1 MTFIDGLKEGPWR
14 LDEIPPGRI
23 NLLKEG
29 VITLFGIKRLE
40 SEALFV
46 SSEGIGT
53 LRETSKVVFAG
64 KERYWLLARKVNGV
78 IRRVLLDA
86 LNPSNCSVDNP
97 CIECPVCL
105 MLGGLSA
112 ERGKNQAVFARV
124 KLQDLISVE
133 PYEYDEK
140 FRVRLNEKV
149 LTAGEG
155 TVPFQEVIVPPG
167 TRFPFIVR
175 IFKPTRFDL
184 AAFLYANKIADAL
197 GYGSYTK
204 LRGDVSTEWKFI
216 ADGMA
221 FISVF
226 DFLSQLDLG
235 TEPDVWVKDFV
246 SSPKGIV
253 REIISGKDCKT
264 IEEGLISWFVE
275 KHGVKLGVPQGR

>member
-1 MTFIDGLKEGPWR
+1 MTFIRSLKEGPWR
-14 LDEIPPGRI
+14 FGEIPSGRI

-46 SSEGIGT
+46 SNEGIGT

-86 LNPSNCSVDNP
+86 VNPPNSNCSVDNP

-155 TVPFQEVIVPPG
+155 TVPFQEVVVPPG

-175 IFKPTRFDL
+175 IFKPNRFDL

-197 GYGSYTK
+197 GYGNYTK

-221 FISVF
+221 FISAF

-235 TEPDVWVKDFV
+235 TKPDAWVKDFI
-246 SSPKGIV
+246 SSPKGVV
-253 REIISGKDCKT
+253 REIISGEDCKQV
-264 IEEGLISWFVE
+264 EEDLISWFVD
-275 KHGVKLGVPQGR
+275 KSVKLRASSD